1 MFVVLALFPWV
12 SFGLLDLDTQ
22 PWFIIAAFA
31 LCALSFKVKAD
42 SIVVSCAL
50 LLAAAAIVSGLARMN
65 AADFLLARGVL
76 SYMAFSAALLG
87 YYYYR
92 KRFGFP
98 RALFVAANLV
108 WLLAGALQAALGP
121 DVLSAVVE
129 VRTTVGRG
137 VTGLA
142 PEPTFFGMVLLFLSW
157 ILLVESNYRPGRWV
171 WLLIAVNF
179 VYIVIAAKSA
189 MALLFVLLLLGGYG
203 LFSIGRIGTLLL
215 AAGALAAMIAAVP
228 LLNEQFPQWRAFHLL
243 VKLAEDPLLAIRAD
257 ASLNERVAHLAY
269 SLYGV
274 VANSGIPGGFN
285 TFAEMNGAARAQFGG
300 LFWYGGHDDKIMSG
314 VGAVV
319 YELGGLSV
327 FFFAVTAFC
336 TVSSQ
341 RLRLGLF
348 HFFGFLGTFAA
359 ALPVA
364 FPLAPILLVTMLFW
378 RRGESYADVHPRR
391 RASSRVPF
399 QAPTPA

>member
-1 MFVVLALFPWV
+1 MLALFPWV

-31 LCALSFKVKAD
+31 LCALSIKVKAD
-42 SIVVSCAL
+42 FIVVACAL
-50 LLAAAAIVSGLARMN
+50 LLAAAAIAAGLARMD
-65 AADFLLARGVL
+65 AFDFLLMRGVL
-76 SYMAFSAALLG
+76 SYTAFSAVLLG

-98 RALFVAANLV
+98 RAVFVAANLV
-108 WLLAGALQAALGP
+108 WLIAGAVQAALGP
-121 DVLSAVVE
+121 DVLAALVE

-142 PEPTFFGMVLLFLSW
+142 PEPTFYGMVLLFLSW
-157 ILLVESNYRPGRWV
+157 ILLVESNYRPSGKL

-179 VYIVIAAKSA
+179 VYIVVVAKSA
-189 MALLFVLLLLGGYG
+189 MALLFVLFLLGAYG
-203 LFSIGRIGTLLL
+203 LFSIGRLSRLVL
-215 AAGALAAMIAAVP
+215 AAVVLAAIVAAVP
-228 LLNEQFPQWRAFHLL
+228 LLNQQFPQWRTFSLL
-243 VKLAEDPLLAIRAD
+243 VKLAENPLLAIRAD
-257 ASLNERVAHLAY
+257 ASMNERVAHLAY

-285 TFAEMNGAARAQFGG
+285 TFADMNGIARAQFGG

-327 FFFAVTAFC
+327 IFFAVTAFC
-336 TVSSQ
+336 TVSLQ
-341 RLRLGLF
+341 RLRFGMF
-348 HFFGFLGTFAA
+348 HLVGFLGTFAA

-378 RRGESYADVHPRR
+378 RRGESDAEQRPRR
-391 RASSRVPF
+391 RAALR
-399 QAPTPA
+399 TPQ